1 MQCRR
6 CGAEFFGNFCPICG
20 QAAESTPQEVQ
31 PPQAAEQAGGMPPEQ
46 VLPQEKPP
54 SGAADVQANAQ
65 AAGAQAD
72 MQAGVQGTMQADA
85 ANVQAGDPAASYAQQ
100 IARQAGEL
108 TPPPKHKCMVEYWAE
123 QTESSKRQ
131 FHRIKKM
138 GKWVLLCIIASFLPF
153 AVVLIVM
160 FVWGGKDPF
169 SLLLEYDGTRAAYT
183 ALIWIG
189 AVLFIATVIFD
200 WLYRRYV
207 QYQFAMWGKKNFSAF
222 TAWTEADMNAAQTA
236 LLHSEKAAQDIV
248 NWYNY
253 EREACVICKRKKSFV
268 LALVFEATSIV
279 LLFGLVVLFSL
290 FLTDGV
296 FESYAQGKLLVEGAG
311 MNVFECF
318 FSLFGITEENGNMI
332 CMLFIFLAMIVDMIL
347 YGVLQKLSDKMLME

>member
-1 MQCRR
+1 M
-6 CGAEFFGNFCPICG
+6 
-20 QAAESTPQEVQ
+20 
-31 PPQAAEQAGGMPPEQ
+31 
-46 VLPQEKPP
+46 
-54 SGAADVQANAQ
+54 
-65 AAGAQAD
+65 
-72 MQAGVQGTMQADA
+72 
-85 ANVQAGDPAASYAQQ
+85 
-100 IARQAGEL
+100 
-108 TPPPKHKCMVEYWAE
+108 
-123 QTESSKRQ
+123 
-131 FHRIKKM
+131 
-138 GKWVLLCIIASFLPF
+138 
-153 AVVLIVM
+153 IVM

-183 ALIWIG
+183 ALIWVG
-189 AVLFIATVIFD
+189 AVLFIGAFIVD

-207 QYQFAMWGKKNFSAF
+207 QYQFAMWGKQNFAAF

-236 LLHSEKAAQDIV
+236 LFRSEKGAQDIV

-268 LALVFEATSIV
+268 LALVFEAASIV

-296 FESYAQGKLLVEGAG
+296 FESYAQGKLFVENAG
-311 MNVFECF
+311 KSVFECF
-318 FSLFGITEENGNMI
+318 FALFGITEGNGNMI